1 MQFVV
6 HSNNVSS
13 FHSRFVVRCIRPILF
28 ICLHF
33 QWFICHLK
41 FNENDEMMG
50 TDQTYLATAAK
61 IDWQDMTIEAKTADR
76 TQQQQLERKR
86 VERER
91 ERAGKAV
98 TRHVLSIQNKCF
110 PSLSALLHLGVC
122 DHMCTIF
129 TIFMMMIINLW
140 SWQTDRF
147 LTITLKLCVA
157 RFHFL
162 AEATCAPAVRQ
173 RFYMRRKMIISLL
186 RSYRCTMSSECIDL
200 LMSINGKVCGF
211 WWNICLSA
219 L

>member
-1 MQFVV
+1 MFTLTTFHHCIAVLSFGASAPYYLSVCIFNDLYAIWNSMRMMKWWELTKHTWLLLQKSIDKTWQSKRRQQIE
-6 HSNNVSS
+6 HNSNN
-13 FHSRFVVRCIRPILF
+13 
-28 ICLHF
+28 
-33 QWFICHLK
+33 WK
-41 FNENDEMMG
+41 ENE
-50 TDQTYLATAAK
+50 L
-61 IDWQDMTIEAKTADR
+61 
-76 TQQQQLERKR
+76 
-86 VERER
+86 RER

-98 TRHVLSIQNKCF
+98 TRHVLSIQNTCF
-110 PSLSALLHLGVC
+110 PPLSALLHLGVC

-162 AEATCAPAVRQ
+162 AVATCAPAVRQ